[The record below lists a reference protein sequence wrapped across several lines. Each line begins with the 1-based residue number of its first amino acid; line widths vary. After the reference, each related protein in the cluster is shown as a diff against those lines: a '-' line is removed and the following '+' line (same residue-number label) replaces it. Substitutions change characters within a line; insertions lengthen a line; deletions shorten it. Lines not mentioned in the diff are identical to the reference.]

1 MLIIEILDW
10 PWLTGIEA
18 IQNFIAADI
27 MKLTA
32 STEQAHKV
40 TSRTGTASSKQKAS
54 LLPCTLSSLTT
65 ISAWWEGIHLSKEC
79 EERAE
84 ALDPE
89 SIPGGGYAYAYMPS
103 PFCSFLRQNA
113 QSLPGFCHRGLYVSG
128 VRAGIHWQRLCF
140 QPWEMRLA
148 QGSLPPSS
156 WT

>member
-10 PWLTGIEA
+10 PRLTGIEA
-18 IQNFIAADI
+18 IQNLIAADI

-40 TSRTGTASSKQKAS
+40 TSRTGTSSSKQKAS
-54 LLPCTLSSLTT
+54 LLSCTLSPLTT
-65 ISAWWEGIHLSKEC
+65 ISAWWEDIHLSKEH

-84 ALDPE
+84 ALDLE
-89 SIPGGGYAYAYMPS
+89 SIPGGRYAYAYMPS
-103 PFCSFLRQNA
+103 AFCSFTSQTT
-113 QSLPGFCHRGLYVSG
+113 QSSPGFCHRGLYVSG
-128 VRAGIHWQRLCF
+128 GRAGIHWQRLCF

-148 QGSLPPSS
+148 QGSLPPSH